1 VQLVSDDL
9 LVLACELVGTV
20 DALRVPVCP
29 VKAILKYRDGKWMGQ
44 AWMER
49 VRQRELDRERN
60 RQIYVFKEA
69 YVVLITE
76 TQE

>member
-1 VQLVSDDL
+1 MQCVYIHWEVQLVSDDL

-20 DALRVPVCP
+20 DALGVPVCP

-49 VRQRELDRERN
+49 ELDRERE
-60 RQIYVFKEA
+60 RQREK
-69 YVVLITE
+69 
-76 TQE
+76 